1 MSKDCRFCGIKLV
14 DENWY
19 LANQKTKQYKCNKC
33 AAIVDRQNALRRTV
47 KLLSNNTIK
56 AYNKIKEG
64 YVYAISNQAWPGWI
78 KIGMAVDAEDRC
90 SSYQTSSPLRDYVL
104 EFCKMFDDKGVAEK
118 TAHHNARRL
127 ASDSNG
133 EWFKMSKHDAIT
145 VIEGVTD
152 ETST

>member
-1 MSKDCRFCGIKLV
+1 M
-14 DENWY
+14 N
-19 LANQKTKQYKCNKC
+19 
-33 AAIVDRQNALRRTV
+33 
-47 KLLSNNTIK
+47 
-56 AYNKIKEG
+56 
-64 YVYAISNQAWPGWI
+64 AISNQAWPGWI